1 MIFCYMD
8 GVIVNFDEGIKQ
20 LCGAY
25 PWELA
30 RPQMWQKVIET
41 PDYWVNLAQLPHA
54 EALISYLRPK
64 GFKILTG
71 LPVYGYEKAA
81 REKLLWIRKHFGD
94 GVEVIC
100 CLTKDKSSYCQ
111 KGDVLIDDR
120 EQTIKEWRAAGG
132 IGIYHTSWENT
143 LVELQ
148 KYGY

>member
-1 MIFCYMD
+1 MIFCDMD

-25 PWELA
+25 PQQLVRSE
-30 RPQMWQKVIET
+30 MWQKVINT
-41 PDYWVNLAQLPHA
+41 PNYWLNLAQLPHA
-54 EALISYLRPK
+54 KDIISYLRPK

-71 LPVYGYEKAA
+71 LPVYGYDKAA
-81 REKLLWIRKHFGD
+81 REKPLWIKKYFGSD
-94 GVEVIC
+94 IEVIC
-100 CLTKDKSSYCQ
+100 CLTKDKRSYCH

-120 EQTIKEWRAAGG
+120 EQTIKEWREVGG

-143 LVELQ
+143 LKELK

>member
-1 MIFCYMD
+1 MIFCDMD

-71 LPVYGYEKAA
+71 FRFMGMKKLRVKNCCGLENILEMGLRLFAA
-81 REKLLWIRKHFGD
+81 
-94 GVEVIC
+94 
-100 CLTKDKSSYCQ
+100 
-111 KGDVLIDDR
+111 
-120 EQTIKEWRAAGG
+120 
-132 IGIYHTSWENT
+132 
-143 LVELQ
+143 
-148 KYGY
+148 